1 MTLRQLLK
9 LATGTL
15 CGAALATHVA
25 GCSEGVGIA
34 DSTIYPAAKP
44 TDPVATLTFFG
55 GALMPT
61 KNGEAIQSLFP
72 VGGVRVG
79 KRRGAKVTAVPGLP
93 FSCVTVS
100 TDTECTIAGRLTPN
114 QPYSFVFRQSGVADL
129 TINASGTPANLLTHF
144 KNEFA
149 TGAWTP
155 SVTTG
160 ILADGEKLNP
170 TIEMGSGKDV
180 VKLQFDNGRMYLP
193 GFQVRWE
200 GLIGADTFEGIDAN
214 SGIPFTAT
222 KHP

>member
-1 MTLRQLLK
+1 MRTLLK
-9 LATGTL
+9 LATGML

-34 DSTIYPAAKP
+34 DSTIYPPPKP
-44 TDPVATLTFFG
+44 TDPPATISFFG

-61 KNGEAIQSLFP
+61 KNGEAFQSLFP

-79 KRRGAKVTAVPGLP
+79 KRRGAKVSSVPRLP
-93 FSCVTVS
+93 FSCATVGE
-100 TDTECTIAGRLTPN
+100 DTECAIAGALAVN
-114 QPYSFVFRQSGVADL
+114 QPYSFVFRQTGLADL
-129 TINASGTPANLLTHF
+129 VISASGTPVNLLTHF

-193 GFQVRWE
+193 GFQVEWS
-200 GLIGADTFEGIDAN
+200 GLVSPSTFEGIDAN